1 MTTFPPLPVPINQLL
16 IWVLTPSSQI
26 QQEWMKAFE
35 TNTFEKEM
43 TDVFSELGLAWTR
56 ERVSLEN
63 REQILDKIA
72 SSTKDYIPVV
82 LNFCDGL
89 DELDGCPGISLIKLL
104 ETKGI
109 IFIGADSEFYSFNLN
124 KILIKQALI
133 QSGVATSPYE
143 IIADLDRVQGVCA
156 RLGTPLIVKPAVL
169 SGGSY
174 GLSVNSVVHSDEQ
187 IKTQVK
193 HLLQENDQG
202 MIFPSNSIFV
212 ESFINGREFSV
223 FLIGSYQQPEKIKIY
238 PPLETIFN
246 PILPETEQFLSHDRY
261 YGKDEGEISFSPE
274 TPFFRY
280 QLVVGDLSD
289 QLCDL
294 SKSAYCAV
302 NGNGYGRVDLRMD
315 KVSQELFVL
324 EVNANCA
331 ISSQP
336 YVSLSH
342 PLETK
347 VGTILHLAGIPF
359 AQVISEIITEV
370 FNRKNPK
377 T

>member
-1 MTTFPPLPVPINQLL
+1 MTTFTPLPAPNNQLL

-26 QQEWMKAFE
+26 QQEWMKAFD
-35 TNTFEKEM
+35 TNTFEQQM
-43 TDVFSELGLAWTR
+43 RDVFSELGLAWKR
-56 ERVSLEN
+56 QKVSLEKL
-63 REQILDKIA
+63 EQIVDQIA
-72 SSTKDYIPVV
+72 CSTKDYIPVV

-89 DELDGCPGISLIKLL
+89 DELDDCPGLSLIKLL

-109 IFIGADSEFYSFNLN
+109 IIIGADSEFYSFNFN

-133 QSGVATSPYE
+133 QAGVATPPYE
-143 IIADLDRVQGVCA
+143 IIDDLDRVQGVCA

-174 GLSVNSVVHSDEQ
+174 GLSVNSVVHSDDQ

-193 HLLQENDQG
+193 HLLQQNAQG
-202 MIFPSNSIFV
+202 MIFPPDSIFV

-223 FLIGSYQQPEKIKIY
+223 FLIGSYQQSEQIKIY

-261 YGKDEGEISFSPE
+261 YGKDEGDLSFSPE

-280 QLVVGDLSD
+280 QLVGADLYEKI
-289 QLCDL
+289 CDM
-294 SKSAYCAV
+294 SKRAYCAV
-302 NGNGYGRVDLRMD
+302 NGNGYGRVDIRMD

-359 AQVISEIITEV
+359 YQVISEIIAEV
-370 FNRKNPK
+370 LNRKA
-377 T
+377 